1 MIAFATDT
9 QPTAPAVRSPSTAEE
24 TTSAPAGD
32 RRQAFERAALQHV
45 DFLYRFGLR
54 LSGKPAVAEDL
65 VQETMLKACRSWER
79 FDPTSNVRA
88 WLATI
93 LRNTFINEY
102 RRRRREVDSLSV
114 ETLERFAVLSEGQ
127 EVDPEGNFFDQIV
140 DDEVVEAIDAL
151 PREYKEALL
160 LSDVHD
166 LPYATIARRV
176 GAPLGTV
183 KSRVHRAR
191 QALQRTLQA
200 YATEMG
206 YIRPQPPLAMAS

>member
-9 QPTAPAVRSPSTAEE
+9 QPTAGAANRPCTVNE
-24 TTSAPAGD
+24 TDSVPERD
-32 RRQAFERAALQHV
+32 RRQAFEEAALQHV

-54 LSGKPAVAEDL
+54 LSGEPAVAEDL

-114 ETLERFAVLSEGQ
+114 ETLERFAILGEGQ
-127 EVDPEGNFFDQIV
+127 DVDPEGDFFDQIV

-151 PREYKEALL
+151 PREYKEAIL
-160 LSDVHD
+160 LSDIHG

-191 QALQRTLQA
+191 QALQRKLYA

-206 YIRPQPPLAMAS
+206 YIRPQLALAS